1 VGPGAGDL
9 REFQREESQPMKRL
23 LASALILGL
32 FSTVGLV
39 GCGEKAETKSE
50 VTTSTPGGKTTET
63 STTEVKQTGNNPP
76 PPASGAPAPSEAPK

>member
-1 VGPGAGDL
+1 
-9 REFQREESQPMKRL
+9 MKRL

-39 GCGEKAETKSE
+39 GCGEKSENKTET
-50 VTTSTPGGKTTET
+50 TTSTPGGKTTET